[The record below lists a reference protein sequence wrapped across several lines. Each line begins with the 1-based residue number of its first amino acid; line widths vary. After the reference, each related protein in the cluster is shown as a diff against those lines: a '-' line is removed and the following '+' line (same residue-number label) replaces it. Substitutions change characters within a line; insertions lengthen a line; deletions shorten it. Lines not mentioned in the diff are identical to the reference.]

1 MTVMDKKHTLSSIR
15 EMKANGERI
24 ACLTAYD
31 AGFAQILDEA
41 GVDIMLV
48 GDSLGMVVQG
58 KESTLPVTVDEMVY
72 HTCCV
77 SQGNSHSFLL
87 ADMPFMS
94 YPTPEQAV
102 SNAGRLMKEGGAH
115 GVKLEGGREIVA
127 VVTRLAHAGIPV
139 CAHLGLLPQSVNKYG
154 GYRVQGRDPEQAQS
168 IIEDA
173 KALEKAGADML
184 VLECIPRS
192 LTEHIMAA
200 VTIPV
205 IGIGAGASCDG
216 QVLVLYDM
224 LGVTKHK
231 LPRFVKN
238 FLVDAD
244 SISTAVE
251 AYVQAVKTGDF
262 PQQEHGYN

>member
-1 MTVMDKKHTLSSIR
+1 MMDKKLTLSSIR
-15 EMKANGERI
+15 DMKANGERI

-41 GVDIMLV
+41 NVDILLV

-72 HTCCV
+72 HSRCV
-77 SQGNSHSFLL
+77 SQGNQHAFVL

-94 YPTPEQAV
+94 YSTPEQAV
-102 SNAGRLMKEGGAH
+102 SNAGRLMKEGAAH

-127 VVTRLAHAGIPV
+127 VVTRLSQAGIPV

-154 GYRVQGRDPEQAQS
+154 GYRVQGRSPEQAKA

-173 KALEKAGADML
+173 KALQSAGADIL
-184 VLECIPRS
+184 VIECVPRS
-192 LTEHIMAA
+192 LTEKIMAV

-224 LGVTKHK
+224 LGITQHK
-231 LPRFVKN
+231 LPRFVHN
-238 FLVDAD
+238 FLADAD
-244 SISTAVE
+244 SISTAIT
-251 AYVQAVKTGDF
+251 AYVHAVKQGSF
-262 PQQEHGYN
+262 PQQEHGYD

>member
-1 MTVMDKKHTLSSIR
+1 MNNKLTLSSIR
-15 EMKANGERI
+15 DMKAKGERI

-72 HTCCV
+72 HSRCV
-77 SQGNSHSFLL
+77 SAGNRRAFLL

-102 SNAGRLMKEGGAH
+102 SNAGRLMKEGAAH
-115 GVKLEGGREIVA
+115 GVKLEGGREVVP
-127 VVTRLAHAGIPV
+127 VVTRLAQAGIPV

-154 GYRVQGRDPEQAQS
+154 GYRVQGRDPQQAQA

-173 KALEKAGADML
+173 KALQDAGADIL

-192 LTEHIMAA
+192 LTEQIMAVA
-200 VTIPV
+200 SIPV
-205 IGIGAGASCDG
+205 IGIGAGSSCDG

-224 LGVTKHK
+224 LGITQHK
-231 LPRFVKN
+231 LPRFVHN
-238 FLVDAD
+238 FLEDSGSIPDA
-244 SISTAVE
+244 IS
-251 AYVQAVKTGDF
+251 AYVNAVKQGTF
-262 PQQEHGYN
+262 PQQEHGYD